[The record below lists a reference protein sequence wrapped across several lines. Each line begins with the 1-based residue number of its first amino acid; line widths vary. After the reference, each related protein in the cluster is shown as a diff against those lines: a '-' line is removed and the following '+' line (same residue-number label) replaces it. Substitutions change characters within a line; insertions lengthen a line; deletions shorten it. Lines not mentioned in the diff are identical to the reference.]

1 MLKIEGTTITLTRGD
16 SARIQ
21 LTLNKRY
28 ADGTVEPYT
37 PAEGDTIRFAMKKE
51 YSDELAPII
60 VNVPTDTMLL
70 HIRPANTKNLPYGE
84 YKYDVELTTASGDKD
99 TFIEK
104 ATIILTEEVD

>member
-1 MLKIEGTTITLTRGD
+1 MLRIDGTTITLTRGD

-21 LTLNKRY
+21 LSLNKRY

-37 PAEGDTIRFAMKKE
+37 PATGDTIRFAMKKD
-51 YSDELAPII
+51 YSDEQAPILI
-60 VNVPTDTMLL
+60 DIPASTLLL
-70 HIRPANTKNLPYGE
+70 HILPAHTKNLPYGE
-84 YKYDVELTTASGDKD
+84 YKYDVELSTAGGDKD

>member
-1 MLKIEGTTITLTRGD
+1 MLRIEGTTITLTRGD

-28 ADGTVEPYT
+28 ADGTTEAYT
-37 PAEGDTIRFAMKKE
+37 PEEGDTIRFAMKKE
-51 YSDELAPII
+51 FSDELAPILI
-60 VNVPTDTMLL
+60 DIPTSTLLL

-84 YKYDVELTTASGDKD
+84 YKYDVELTTANGDKD